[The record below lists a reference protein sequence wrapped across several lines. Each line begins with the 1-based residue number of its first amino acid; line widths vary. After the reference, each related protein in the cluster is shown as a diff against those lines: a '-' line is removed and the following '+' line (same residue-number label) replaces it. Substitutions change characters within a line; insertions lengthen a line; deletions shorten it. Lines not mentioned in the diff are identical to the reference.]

1 MLNIIGNILGSIGL
15 GGITGL
21 LGSALT
27 AYISYKNQKLAFEHD
42 ERMARIDQETI
53 KLETQAKIEITE
65 TEYKGKVDVAES
77 EAFGKS
83 FASDKASYLTWM
95 PENKIAS
102 IVIGILFALVDFVR
116 GLTRPILTAY
126 LCVLTTWL
134 AYQVYMLIQLPLTHD
149 QAYALMSQIIFV
161 ILYLT
166 TTVVLWWFGTRNK
179 LFQRTL

>member
-1 MLNIIGNILGSIGL
+1 MLAIIGNVLGSIGL
-15 GGITGL
+15 GSITGL
-21 LGSALT
+21 FGTAIT
-27 AYISYKNQKLAFEHD
+27 AYITYKNQKLAFEHV

-65 TEYKGKVDVAES
+65 TEYKGKTDVAES

-83 FASDKASYLTWM
+83 YSADRAAYMTWM

-102 IVIGILFALVDFVR
+102 VIIGIMFALVDFVR
-116 GLTRPILTAY
+116 GMTRPVLTAY

-134 AYQVYMLIQLPLTHD
+134 ALQVYALIKMPLTHE
-149 QAYALMSQIIFV
+149 QAYNLMSQIIFV